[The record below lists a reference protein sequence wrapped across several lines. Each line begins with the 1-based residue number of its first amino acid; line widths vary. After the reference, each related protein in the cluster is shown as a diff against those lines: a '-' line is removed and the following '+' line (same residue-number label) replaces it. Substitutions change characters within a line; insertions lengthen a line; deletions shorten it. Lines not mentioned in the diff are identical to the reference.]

1 MSRFELVVSRLPGK
15 IRRTGPNKCLAQCCA
30 HDDPSPSLSIRE
42 TEDGRVLL
50 HCFAGCSVESI
61 VSALGL
67 RLEDLFPPR
76 ELRPGYGTP
85 RERRPFSAA
94 DLIDLA
100 AFEAGVVCT
109 VVADLMAGRRDADVD
124 RLIEAASRLG
134 NVAEA
139 VHGRR

>member
-1 MSRFELVVSRLPGK
+1 MSPTDKLLPHLHRVRK
-15 IRRTGPNKCLAQCCA
+15 TGRGRWIACCPA
-30 HDDPSPSLSIRE
+30 HDDRSPSLSLRE
-42 TEDGRVLL
+42 LDDGRLL
-50 HCFAGCSVESI
+50 VWCGAGCSASEV
-61 VSALGL
+61 VGAVGLG
-67 RLEDLFPPR
+67 LEDLFPPR
-76 ELRPGYGTP
+76 DPRPGHGAP